1 MNISETDWSETCWN
15 YDVAFSVTLLQPV
28 VSAHESP
35 PSLGSNQLVETLLL
49 RWLGL
54 ESRWWATFGWAASS
68 VRQQQ
73 HRGRLTWSRSSRL
86 GRGSVLK
93 VFIKIPRRYQSMVW
107 CILGDFL
114 SWSIHWCII
123 YQQYLHFRTSLTF
136 VFDPRGKCLDEC
148 KGSSVR
154 GFFLNQLRIPMYL
167 HNSKIDKAWLNP
179 FKNSS
184 QDMACASS
192 RVWSS
197 WRGPRCKIWWFR
209 FL

>member
-1 MNISETDWSETCWN
+1 MWHFQWLYFNRWFLHMKVHHHSDLTSLWKRWCFAGQDLSHVDELRLDELHQAC
-15 YDVAFSVTLLQPV
+15 
-28 VSAHESP
+28 VS
-35 PSLGSNQLVETLLL
+35 SNTEATWHGQEVD
-49 RWLGL
+49 L
-54 ESRWWATFGWAASS
+54 EEGVSCKCLSKYLDTTSRWG
-68 VRQQQ
+68 
-73 HRGRLTWSRSSRL
+73 
-86 GRGSVLK
+86 
-93 VFIKIPRRYQSMVW
+93 
-107 CILGDFL
+107 
-114 SWSIHWCII
+114 SIHWSII

-136 VFDPRGKCLDEC
+136 VFDPRGECLDKC

-179 FKNSS
+179 FKSSS